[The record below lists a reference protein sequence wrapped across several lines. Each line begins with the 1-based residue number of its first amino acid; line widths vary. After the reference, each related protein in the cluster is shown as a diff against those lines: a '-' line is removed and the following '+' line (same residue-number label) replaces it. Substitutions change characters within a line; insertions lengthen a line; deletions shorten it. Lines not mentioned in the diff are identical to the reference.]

1 MYSIRALVA
10 TVLFLFSYAAHADSE
25 IARFSKS
32 GSSIFVIAEK
42 GNTSKIRLAITITN
56 WQIDCAKTR
65 AVIWGKTLKKL
76 PAGVAPY
83 TKFYVVNILKKRV
96 LNSYTRTLRVHGL
109 VEFDKAGEII
119 VVDED
124 VIDFKTGMLK
134 QVELPANS
142 ETQTCED
149 FQGRRSH

>member
-1 MYSIRALVA
+1 MIYSIRAVFA
-10 TVLFLFSYAAHADSE
+10 AFLFLFSYGAHANAQRDF
-25 IARFSKS
+25 FSKS
-32 GSSIFVIAEK
+32 GLNIFVIAEK
-42 GNTSKIRLAITITN
+42 GNLSKIKLDIAIEN
-56 WQIDCAKTR
+56 WQVDCKKTR

-83 TKFYVVNILKKRV
+83 TKFYVVNIVKKRV
-96 LNSYTRTLRVHGL
+96 LNSYTRTLRVHGV
-109 VEFDKAGEII
+109 VEFGKAGEII

-134 QVELPANS
+134 KDELPVNI

-149 FQGRRSH
+149 SSGS